1 MLLGLD
7 GLDPFEI
14 RLITSKFV
22 LIKKKKKKNGKVGWM
37 GKDMAQDDDIEL
49 IPN

>member
-14 RLITSKFV
+14 RLITSKFS
-22 LIKKKKKKNGKVGWM
+22 LIKKNKTGRWAGW
-37 GKDMAQDDDIEL
+37 GRIWLKL
-49 IPN
+49 TT